1 MLWNRLQ
8 LTLQILC
15 NGLTEFLYKDKKT
28 PTNPPVCLSK
38 ESKDGPLI
46 FSCLGD
52 FNNLSEMDARDHFFP
67 PWAEKNEVVDLMA
80 CLDEVAASVLV
91 EVGKSKTRTGDQL
104 DVRSS
109 GFWREGGVG
118 GQFYLLY
125 LLLFH

>member
-1 MLWNRLQ
+1 
-8 LTLQILC
+8 
-15 NGLTEFLYKDKKT
+15 
-28 PTNPPVCLSK
+28 
-38 ESKDGPLI
+38 
-46 FSCLGD
+46 
-52 FNNLSEMDARDHFFP
+52 MDAHDHFFP

-80 CLDEVAASVLV
+80 CLNGVAASVLV

-104 DVRSS
+104 S